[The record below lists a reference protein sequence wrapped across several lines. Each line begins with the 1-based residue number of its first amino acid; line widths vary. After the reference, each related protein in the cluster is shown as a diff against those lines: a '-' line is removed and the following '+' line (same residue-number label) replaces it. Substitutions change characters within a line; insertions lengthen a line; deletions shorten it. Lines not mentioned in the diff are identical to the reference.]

1 MLTSNSAAIQ
11 MVAHKVTCMRHTS
24 CKIRPKTRNDAVR
37 LIKVIQVRCD
47 VTWRL
52 ANRELANLV
61 AGDLEVPLCLIQDL

>member
-1 MLTSNSAAIQ
+1 MQ

-24 CKIRPKTRNDAVR
+24 CKIRAKTRNDTVR
-37 LIKVIQVRCD
+37 LIKVIQMRCD

-61 AGDLEVPLCLIQDL
+61 ASDLEVP